1 MKPILFAALFTLISA
16 ISLSAN
22 AQTHNITSNTNSSTL
37 AYFSTCS
44 PCTFNISSGVTLTI
58 NSNATCTNCIFNG
71 GTVNISSG
79 TLALAGV
86 DSFKNEIVKINNSFS
101 LPSSGVV
108 FYGDSVAFNVAM
120 SLTGGRTELDSSRV
134 SVNAALTLDE
144 GTIYKDSLHLNNNLT
159 FNYSTDSIAYSNIDV
174 ASGVT
179 ITAAT
184 SNIINSTFGFAGNSQ
199 MNFDYGMNST
209 GSNYYLG
216 GTSAINVPNAATL
229 SGDNVA
235 MIGTTNSF
243 TVGNGLT
250 TTNTNFNL
258 AGTAGTLSVQ
268 SLTTNGGSIKAATG
282 STISSTY
289 AIGMTSTP
297 TTLTGTSFGGSQL
310 TTSGG
315 SFTATNSPVSST
327 YAVSFTNTPASFSN
341 STFTGSQLS
350 TTGSTL
356 TLTNENATFTYAA
369 SMSGTDVAIHGNSG
383 FTASSLSLNSGT
395 WFAIGDGTLGTSTT
409 SAHVNL
415 TYSASEDATSTLAIA
430 NNNNYLQ
437 SSATG
442 SVSCGGAA
450 PQHACAAGFTYGC
463 ATIKNN
469 TAPVGCT
476 LLALASMNLSAAAAG
491 PDQVTLTWTD
501 NETNTADHYTI
512 QRNTGNNAWS
522 DIGTIA
528 AGSTTGDYYFTDA
541 NAPAGAVN
549 YRIQRTDADGNI
561 LYSPVASVTLASAN
575 SPVSIYPNPAIGGHF
590 YLNTPYTG
598 EMVVN
603 VYTST
608 GQLLLHTALRGQT
621 QYSIQLPAQNLSLS
635 AVVVQTISQNGHG
648 AFTLLVR

>member
-1 MKPILFAALFTLISA
+1 MKPTLLAALFTLISA

-22 AQTHNITSNTNSSTL
+22 AQRTYTPITSSFSSSAYPSGTICNSCEL
-37 AYFSTCS
+37 VLS
-44 PCTFNISSGVTLTI
+44 PGVTITI
-58 NSNATCTNCIFNG
+58 NSTCACTNCTFVG
-71 GTVNISSG
+71 GTVIIAPGSNF
-79 TLALAGV
+79 TLSGV
-86 DSFKNEIVKINNSFS
+86 DSFENENVQMNNSFPI
-101 LPSSGVV
+101 PSGGVT
-108 FYGDSVAFNVAM
+108 FYGDTVAFNTAM
-120 SLTGGRTELDSSRV
+120 SLTGGRTDLDSSRV

-174 ASGVT
+174 ANGVT

-184 SNIINSTFGFAGNSQ
+184 SDIINSTFGFAGNAI

-258 AGTAGTLSVQ
+258 AGTASTLSVQ
-268 SLTTNGGSIKAATG
+268 SLTMSGGSIKAATG

-289 AIGMTSTP
+289 AIGLTNTP
-297 TTLTGTSFGGSQL
+297 TTLTGTNFGGSQL
-310 TTSGG
+310 TTTGG

-327 YAVSFTNTPASFSN
+327 YAVSFSN

-369 SMSGTDVAIHGNSG
+369 SMTGTDVAIHGNSD

-409 SAHVNL
+409 SARVNL

-450 PQHACAAGFTYGC
+450 PQHACATGFIYGC

-476 LLALASMNLSAAAAG
+476 LLALASMNLSAAVAG

-522 DIGTIA
+522 DIGTVA
-528 AGSTTGDYYFTDA
+528 AGSTSGDYYFTDA
-541 NAPAGAVN
+541 NAPAGADN
-549 YRIQRTDADGNI
+549 YRIERTDADGNI
-561 LYSPVASVTLASAN
+561 LYSPVASVTLASTN

-608 GQLLLHTALRGQT
+608 GQLLLHTALQGQT